1 MKPESYQKCIEQE
14 LQKISVKQEGK
25 EMSAVAE
32 RSGMILDQMGM
43 CHPFIPWLGESGVVN
58 WHLVWEILRADMM
71 LFAVSYRSTEIQK
84 MP

>member
-1 MKPESYQKCIEQE
+1 
-14 LQKISVKQEGK
+14 
-25 EMSAVAE
+25 
-32 RSGMILDQMGM
+32 MGM

-58 WHLVWEILRADMM
+58 WHLVWEILRADLM